1 MRKLSAP
8 LAGLAGVQNYCIIL
22 CNTQYTHTT
31 MKTGKGVI
39 STLYRMSYDAMGI
52 TQASLQGG
60 SSHERLITPTL
71 ITQR

>member
-1 MRKLSAP
+1 
-8 LAGLAGVQNYCIIL
+8 
-22 CNTQYTHTT
+22 

-39 STLYRMSYDAMGI
+39 STLYKMSYDLMGI
-52 TQASLQGG
+52 TEASLQRG

>member
-8 LAGLAGVQNYCIIL
+8 LGGLADVQNYCINYAIIMH
-22 CNTQYTHTT
+22 THRHENWE
-31 MKTGKGVI
+31 GVI
-39 STLYRMSYDAMGI
+39 STLYTMSYDVMGI
-52 TQASLQGG
+52 TQASVQGG